1 MKPVGYEAGGT
12 DEVPFTSALRNA
24 SYWCRGSAWV
34 PPRWSRG
41 LESNQ
46 LPPAYEAGKR
56 PALFA
61 GKLDPPAGF
70 APASPRY
77 QRGASLSTLWRIL
90 KWSGTSEAEDGN
102 GGGRQAGEN
111 VLPRVP
117 RRSERR
123 GLLSSS
129 CPSCKRG
136 ATGNR
141 TLICAMPL
149 RRPTIERWPQKMVG
163 PTGNAPVVSCPPDRR
178 IRFLPPAR

>member
-1 MKPVGYEAGGT
+1 MKPPHCFMLRSGKECRPAMKPVGYEAGGT

-24 SYWCRGSAWV
+24 SYFCRGSAWV

-56 PALFA
+56 PVLFP

-90 KWSGTSEAEDGN
+90 KCSGTSEVVEGAN
-102 GGGRQAGEN
+102 GGRQSGRDRAAPSISPIRTARIAVFLVP
-111 VLPRVP
+111 VLKTWSHRESHPGPRNAIA
-117 RRSERR
+117 
-123 GLLSSS
+123 
-129 CPSCKRG
+129 PSCY
-136 ATGNR
+136 
-141 TLICAMPL
+141 
-149 RRPTIERWPQKMVG
+149 
-163 PTGNAPVVSCPPDRR
+163 
-178 IRFLPPAR
+178 